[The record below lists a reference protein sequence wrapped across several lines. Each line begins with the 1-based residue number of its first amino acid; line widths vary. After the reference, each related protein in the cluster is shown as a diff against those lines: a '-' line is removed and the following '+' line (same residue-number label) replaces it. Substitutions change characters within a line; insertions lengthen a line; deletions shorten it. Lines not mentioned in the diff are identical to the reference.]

1 MEAPFDG
8 LLITTNDMTGTANF
22 NSNKDNFRPLSSQ
35 GHFESIVMIINLY
48 PNERFNSGISHVRF

>member
-35 GHFESIVMIINLY
+35 GRFESIVINLY
-48 PNERFNSGISHVRF
+48 PNERFNSLQQSC